1 LRRLTERGWN
11 ISDGAIRQGLA
22 AARCDARIE
31 VIRRRPAV
39 ILDVAHNVASI
50 QAVVDVLREQFPSGR
65 RVLVF
70 ASSRDKDVPGMLR
83 LLLPEFDHIV
93 LTRFVTNPRA
103 VAACELHSLSRETLV
118 AGGGRSQIAIEP
130 DPVAAWHYARQLARP
145 EDLICITGS
154 FFLAAEL
161 LPHVR

>member
-1 LRRLTERGWN
+1 
-11 ISDGAIRQGLA
+11 
-22 AARCDARIE
+22 
-31 VIRRRPAV
+31 
-39 ILDVAHNVASI
+39 
-50 QAVVDVLREQFPSGR
+50 
-65 RVLVF
+65 VLVF